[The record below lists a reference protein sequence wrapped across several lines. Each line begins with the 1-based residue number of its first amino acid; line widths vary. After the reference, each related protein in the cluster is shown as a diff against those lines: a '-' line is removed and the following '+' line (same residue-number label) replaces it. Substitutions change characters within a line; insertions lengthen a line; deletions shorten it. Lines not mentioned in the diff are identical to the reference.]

1 VDWLTA
7 QEKEAPFEVIGR
19 EVPANLEL
27 GRRAF
32 IGFIDR
38 LDRDERSGGVVVV
51 DYKTGSIA
59 KSAQEYRMEVRGFRD
74 FQLPFYYWARCAQ
87 GDRVIRLVLIPLRDA
102 LLDVR
107 PISLAVVPLQTTD
120 SRASNDARGT
130 IAVAEL
136 ERARARMIELS
147 DELASGTKERFETT
161 DDPTACTFCAYA
173 TACARKPPAEPER
186 FGR

>member
-1 VDWLTA
+1 
-7 QEKEAPFEVIGR
+7 
-19 EVPANLEL
+19 
-27 GRRAF
+27 
-32 IGFIDR
+32 
-38 LDRDERSGGVVVV
+38 
-51 DYKTGSIA
+51 
-59 KSAQEYRMEVRGFRD
+59 MEVRGFRD

-136 ERARARMIELS
+136 ERALYHNPEKMRV
-147 DELASGTKERFETT
+147 DLASLP
-161 DDPTACTFCAYA
+161 DDRLATIFRNREA
-173 TACARKPPAEPER
+173 TALYVWEPYMHNPKLKHR
-186 FGR
+186 LRRVS